1 VELLSEEEQA
11 EALKAWVRRNGPFIV
26 GAILL
31 ALAVNFGMSWWK
43 GHGQREAELADGS
56 YERVLDHFEAGKV
69 DEALALI
76 EALRSDH
83 PKSPYV
89 AAADLAAT
97 RVFVARNELDKAEL
111 RLKRVAGY
119 ITDPQLK
126 PLVNQRLARVQ
137 SALGRH
143 DEALATLGTTNQGAW
158 EPAYAEARGDVLY
171 AKGDHAGALREY
183 EAARAALPP
192 AAEDTSGVGQ
202 LIDLKINDLRAE
214 DVRAEDVKP

>member
-1 VELLSEEEQA
+1 MELLSEEEQT
-11 EALKAWVRRNGPFIV
+11 EALKAWLRRNGPFII
-26 GAILL
+26 GAIVL
-31 ALAVNFGMSWWK
+31 ALAVNFGFRWWQ
-43 GHGQREAELADGS
+43 GHGQREAELAGGS
-56 YERVLDHFEAGKV
+56 YQRVLDQFDAGKI

-76 EALRSDH
+76 EALRGDH

-119 ITDPQLK
+119 MEDPQLK

-143 DEALATLGTTNQGAW
+143 DEALATLGTANQGAW
-158 EPAYAEARGDVLY
+158 EPAFAEARGDVLH

-183 EAARAALPP
+183 EAARAALSPTT
-192 AAEDTSGVGQ
+192 AQGTGIGEV
-202 LIDLKINDLRAE
+202 LDLKINDLRAE
-214 DVRAEDVKP
+214 GVKQ